1 VDSQGFV
8 QSQHATAQ
16 DERTKQRILDGQIC
30 FHEPIWG
37 PLRDGACPGLL
48 IVLSPPQAVSFE
60 LIHNPLT
67 ICGCVAKILVS
78 HLLVPDPQDRATVYT
93 ALKSWWICMDLE
105 ELDQAYRERIRA
117 HFM

>member
-8 QSQHATAQ
+8 QSQLATAQ

-30 FHEPIWG
+30 FHESIWG
-37 PLRDGACPGLL
+37 PLRDGAYPGLHIAFSL
-48 IVLSPPQAVSFE
+48 PQTVSFK
-60 LIHNPLT
+60 LMTNPLT

-117 HFM
+117 HFT

>member
-1 VDSQGFV
+1 MDSQGFV

-37 PLRDGACPGLL
+37 SLRDGACLRLL
-48 IVLSPPQAVSFE
+48 VVSVLYNPYLSD
-60 LIHNPLT
+60 LITNPLT
-67 ICGCVAKILVS
+67 VCGCVAKILVS
-78 HLLVPDPQDRATVYT
+78 HLLVPDPQDRATVYA

-117 HFM
+117 HFT